1 MNKLCIRSYI
11 KTRWLSGLT
20 ATQIHDELTAA
31 YGQGF
36 VSYSTAAHWMDR
48 FSSGWES
55 GAWPLCDIVLGDESW
70 FYHRKIKSKQ
80 ESKAWVAKEE
90 SPPTELHHDNAQP
103 HMNDIVVIY
112 LQEEKINVMAHPPYS
127 PHLAPSDFWLFNC
140 LKRTLDT
147 YPNTTS
153 LANTLSKELNS
164 LPIQEYQKTFQKWIE
179 RMKLCIE
186 HRGDYFEHL
195 L

>member
-55 GAWPLCDIVLGDESW
+55 
-70 FYHRKIKSKQ
+70 
-80 ESKAWVAKEE
+80 
-90 SPPTELHHDNAQP
+90 
-103 HMNDIVVIY
+103 
-112 LQEEKINVMAHPPYS
+112 
-127 PHLAPSDFWLFNC
+127 
-140 LKRTLDT
+140 
-147 YPNTTS
+147 
-153 LANTLSKELNS
+153 
-164 LPIQEYQKTFQKWIE
+164 
-179 RMKLCIE
+179 
-186 HRGDYFEHL
+186 
-195 L
+195 